1 MKKLILILTAAV
13 FAVSCSD
20 NLEDLNQNI
29 KDPSSVSGE
38 SLFAGAQKRLADQ
51 MTTPNVNLNNNRL
64 WAQHWNETT
73 YQDESNYDQ
82 VTRSIPDGHWRVM
95 YRDVL
100 KNLDEAAKIIEATD
114 NDITNAQK
122 PNKLAIIEVLSIYA
136 WSNLVETYGDI
147 PYSEALDIENTLP
160 AYDDASTVYKNL
172 LVRLDAAI
180 SSMDSSTSFSEAQD
194 LIYGGDVTSW
204 KKFANTLKLRMGMTL
219 ADVDAGLSKTTVES
233 AVTGGVFTSNGDDA
247 NYQFSATAPNNNQV
261 HNNLVLS
268 GRNDYV
274 AAETI
279 IDIMNGLNDPRRA
292 AYFDANLNETIGVVD
307 SVYTAAGIT
316 IVVFMDPITVS
327 PIIGNNAYVPV
338 PEPNQEYPIR
348 LGTIVGVG
356 ANSIDL
362 KFVREAPASGKEV
375 FFAIYEGAMPGKQS
389 RYTDFSHANRTM
401 IAPTEPGILL
411 SYIETEFLL
420 AEGAARG
427 FNVGGSAEDHYEA
440 GITASFE
447 IWGEEQTAL
456 IEYLAQP
463 EVDYTSALAASTSNP
478 KWKEV
483 IGTQAWLGLYNR
495 TFAVYL
501 SVRRLDY
508 PLLTEPYAK
517 KSGYPTR
524 YTYPVSEQNLNVTNY
539 NAAASAV
546 GGDLPITRLFWDK
559 FYTFDF

>member
-38 SLFAGAQKRLADQ
+38 SLFAGAQKRLVDQ

-100 KNLDEAAKIIEATD
+100 RNLDEAAIVIEGTD

-122 PNKLAIIEVLSIYA
+122 SNKLAIIEVLSIYA

-180 SSMDSSTSFSEAQD
+180 SSMDSQTSFTSSQD
-194 LIYGGDVTSW
+194 LIYSGDIASW

-219 ADVDAGLSKTTVES
+219 ADVDAGLSKTTVEA
-233 AVTGGVFTSNGDDA
+233 AVTGGVFTSNADDA
-247 NYQFSATAPNNNQV
+247 NYQYSSNDPNDNPV

-279 IDIMNGLNDPRRA
+279 IDIMNDLNDPRRA
-292 AYFDANLNETIGVVD
+292 DYFDPNINETVGVVQ
-307 SVYTAAGIT
+307 SVSNSGSVTT
-316 IVVFMDPITVS
+316 IVFEDALTVT
-327 PIIGNNAYVPV
+327 PVIGNNAYIPV
-338 PEPNQEYPIR
+338 PDNPEYPIL
-348 LGTIVGVG
+348 LGTIVAFG
-356 ANSIDL
+356 ANSIDID
-362 KFVREAPASGKEV
+362 FVVDTPSVGDDV
-375 FFAIYEGAMPGKQS
+375 FYAMYVGAMPGKQS

-401 IAPTEPGILL
+401 VIPTNPGILL

-427 FNVGGSAEDHYEA
+427 YNVGGSAEDHYVA

-447 IWGEEQTAL
+447 LWGTTGL
-456 IEYLAQP
+456 SEYLAQP
-463 EVDYTSALAASTSNP
+463 EVDYTSALAASTSDP

-524 YTYPVSEQNLNVTNY
+524 YTYPVTEQNLNVSNY
-539 NAAASAV
+539 NAAASAI

>member
-1 MKKLILILTAAV
+1 MKKLILILSAAI

-100 KNLDEAAKIIEATD
+100 KNLDEASKVITATE
-114 NDITNAQK
+114 NDLTNAQK
-122 PNKLAIIEVLSIYA
+122 ANKLAIIEILSVYA

-147 PYSEALDIENTLP
+147 PYSEALDIDNTLP
-160 AYDDASTVYKNL
+160 KYDDAFTVYKNL
-172 LVRLDAAI
+172 LVRLDAAMN
-180 SSMDSSTSFSEAQD
+180 SMDSQPSFSSSQD
-194 LIYGGDVTSW
+194 LIYSGDITSW
-204 KKFANTLKLRMGMTL
+204 KKFGNTLKLRMGMTL

-233 AVTGGVFTSNGDDA
+233 AVNGGVFTSNADDA
-247 NYQFSATAPNNNQV
+247 NYQYSPTNPNNNPV
-261 HNNLVLS
+261 HDNLVLS

-279 IDIMNGLNDPRRA
+279 VNIMNDLNDPRRA
-292 AYFDANLNETIGVVD
+292 DYFDPNINETIGEVQ
-307 SVYTAAGIT
+307 SVSTAGDITT
-316 IVVFMDPITVS
+316 IVFTEAITATPIV
-327 PIIGNNAYVPV
+327 GNNVYSPTDDVERPT
-338 PEPNQEYPIR
+338 R
-348 LGTIVGVG
+348 LGTIVAVG
-356 ANSIDL
+356 ANSIDI
-362 KFVREAPASGKEV
+362 KFVADTPAVGDMV
-375 FFAIYEGAMPGKQS
+375 FYAIYEGALPGKQS
-389 RYTDFSHANRTM
+389 RYTEFSHANRTM
-401 IAPTEPGILL
+401 VEPTNPGILL

-427 FNVGGSAEDHYEA
+427 YSVGGSAEDHYVA

-447 IWGEEQTAL
+447 IWGTTGLAD
-456 IEYLAQP
+456 YLAQP
-463 EVDYTSALAASTSNP
+463 EVDYNSALAASTSNP
-478 KWKEV
+478 QWKEV

-508 PLLTEPYAK
+508 PLLTEPFAK

-539 NAAASAV
+539 NAAASAI
-546 GGDLPITRLFWDK
+546 GGDLPVTRLFWDK

>member
-1 MKKLILILTAAV
+1 MKKLILILSAAI

-38 SLFAGAQKRLADQ
+38 SLFAGAQKQLADQ

-82 VTRSIPDGHWRVM
+82 VTRSIPDNHWREM
-95 YRDVL
+95 YRDVI
-100 KNLDEAAKIIEATD
+100 KNLDEAARVIRETD

-122 PNKLAIIEVLSIYA
+122 PNKLAIIEILSVYA

-147 PYSEALDIENTLP
+147 PYTEALDIDNTLP
-160 AYDDASTVYKNL
+160 AYDDAFTVYKKL
-172 LVRLDAAI
+172 LGRLDAALG
-180 SSMDSSTSFSEAQD
+180 SMDSQSNFLSTQD
-194 LIYGGDVTSW
+194 LIYNGDITSW
-204 KKFANTLKLRMGMTL
+204 NKFGNTLKLRMGMIL
-219 ADVDAGLSKTTVES
+219 ADVDASLSKTTVES
-233 AVTGGVFTSNGDDA
+233 AVNGGVFTSNADDA
-247 NYQFSATAPNNNQV
+247 NYQYSTTAPNNNPV
-261 HNNLVLS
+261 HDNLVLS

-279 IDIMNGLNDPRRA
+279 INIMNDLNDPRRA
-292 AYFDANLNETIGVVD
+292 EYFDPNINETIGVVE
-307 SVYTAAGIT
+307 SVSTSGDVTT
-316 IVVFMDPITVS
+316 IVFEDALTVT
-327 PIIGNNAYVPV
+327 PVVGNNAYIPV
-338 PEPNQEYPIR
+338 PDNEEYPIR
-348 LGTIVGVG
+348 LGTIVAVG
-356 ANSIDL
+356 ANSIDIQYI
-362 KFVREAPASGKEV
+362 VESPAVGETV
-375 FFAIYEGAMPGKQS
+375 VYAIYEGAFPGKLT
-389 RYTDFSHANRTM
+389 RYSDFSHANRTM
-401 IAPTEPGILL
+401 IEPTEPGILL

-427 FNVGGSAEDHYEA
+427 YNVGGTAEDHYVA

-447 IWGEEQTAL
+447 VWGATGL
-456 IEYLAQP
+456 DEYLAQP
-463 EVDYTSALAASTSNP
+463 EVDYTSALASSTSEPN
-478 KWKEV
+478 WKEV

-501 SVRRLDY
+501 SIRRLDY
-508 PLLTEPYAK
+508 PILTEPFAK

-539 NAAASAV
+539 NAAASAI
-546 GGDLPITRLFWDK
+546 GGDLPVTRLFWDK